1 MPRSKPRR
9 SDVKPPWKPRTAVE
23 AKDEALR
30 YKQEMEKENKE
41 RMREVRSAENRIA
54 QREESLDRRVESLDA
69 REHQLSSLQGQVER
83 RERDVEE
90 AENAIERH
98 REEAQIEI
106 NQALERAAG
115 MSPQEAKEELL
126 ETIHDEVTR
135 ESAVIIRDAET
146 RTKAEA
152 DKKARE
158 ILSLAIQ
165 RVAADHSA
173 ESTVSTIHIPS
184 DDLKGRIIGREG
196 RNADKKAREILSLAI
211 QRVAADHS
219 AESTV
224 STIHI
229 PSDDLKGRIIGREG
243 RNIRS
248 FEQLTGTNL
257 IIDDTPECVTIS
269 CFDPVRRE
277 IGRVTMENLI
287 ADGRIHPARIE
298 EMYDKAVKL
307 VNQRVH
313 EAGEQAT
320 FDAGIHDLHPELVN
334 TLGRLRYRTS
344 FGQNVLNHSLE
355 VAYLASVMAS
365 ELGLDPIPVKHPELV
380 NTLGRLRYRTSFG
393 QNVLNHSL
401 EVAYLASVM
410 ASELG
415 LDPIPVKRAGLLHD
429 LGKAVDH
436 EVEGS
441 HAVIGAD
448 LARRFGERPEIVHAI
463 EAHHNDVEA
472 NSVVDVLIQAA
483 DAVSAARPGARKE
496 TLDAYVKRLE
506 KLEEIANSHKGV
518 ERTYAIQAGREVRVM
533 VEPEVVDE
541 AESVV
546 LAHDIAQQIENEM
559 QYPGQ
564 VKVVVIRESRAVD
577 YAK

>member
-1 MPRSKPRR
+1 MLEPVIAAVIAIIVGLVVGFAVSRFALNSSSQKAANEAADLKKKASQEADALVDDARR
-9 SDVKPPWKPRTAVE
+9 E
-23 AKDEALR
+23 AETVRKEAENLRREAEIEARDKALR
-30 YKQEMEKENKE
+30 YKQEVDEENKE
-41 RMREVRSAENRIA
+41 RLREVRSAENRIA

-69 REHQLSSLQGQVER
+69 REHQLSSIQGQIER
-83 RERDVEE
+83 RERDLDE
-90 AENAIERH
+90 AEQEVGR
-98 REEAQIEI
+98 RLEAV
-106 NQALERAAG
+106 AG
-115 MSPQEAKEELL
+115 MTPQEAKEEMLDAL
-126 ETIHDEVTR
+126 REEVTH
-135 ESAVIIRDAET
+135 ESAAIIRDAET

-152 DKKARE
+152 DKRARM

-173 ESTVSTIHIPS
+173 E
-184 DDLKGRIIGREG
+184 
-196 RNADKKAREILSLAI
+196 N
-211 QRVAADHS
+211 
-219 AESTV
+219 TV

-287 ADGRIHPARIE
+287 SDGRIHPARIE
-298 EMYDKAVKL
+298 EMFDKAVAL
-307 VNQRVH
+307 VNQRVQ
-313 EAGEQAT
+313 EAGEQAA
-320 FDAGIHDLHPELVN
+320 FDTGLHDLHPELVR

-344 FGQNVLNHSLE
+344 YGQNVLNHSLE
-355 VAYLASVMAS
+355 VAYLAGVMAS
-365 ELGLDPIPVKHPELV
+365 ELGLDPVP
-380 NTLGRLRYRTSFG
+380 
-393 QNVLNHSL
+393 
-401 EVAYLASVM
+401 A
-410 ASELG
+410 
-415 LDPIPVKRAGLLHD
+415 KRAGLLHD

-448 LARRFGERPEIVHAI
+448 LARRFGEAPEIVHAI
-463 EAHHNDVEA
+463 EAHHADVEP
-472 NSVVDVLIQAA
+472 NTILDVLIQAS

-506 KLEEIANSHKGV
+506 KLEEIANAHEGV

-533 VEPEVVDE
+533 VKPEVVDE
-541 AESVV
+541 AQSVV
-546 LAHDIAQQIENEM
+546 LAHDIAHQIESEM